1 MNMKHLRLTLAVSG
15 MTMALAGQGWAADQ
29 VKDRVHAE
37 TQTQIQS
44 QLQVQDQEGVYG
56 SQLMTE
62 QERNEY
68 RNQMRALKTEQEREA
83 FRKEHHE
90 KMKARAKAQGVALPD
105 EPYAQGAGKGIG
117 PEHGQGQGMKSKAGG
132 GGYGGGRK

>member
-1 MNMKHLRLTLAVSG
+1 MKHLTLTLAATA
-15 MTMALAGQGWAADQ
+15 MTMAIGGQSIAADQ
-29 VKDRVHAE
+29 VKDRVQTE
-37 TQTQIQS
+37 TQTQTQS
-44 QLQVQDQEGVYG
+44 QLQVQDQERIYG

-90 KMKARAKAQGVALPD
+90 KMKVRAKAQGAALPD
-105 EPYAQGAGKGIG
+105 EPPAQGKGMG
-117 PEHGQGQGMKSKAGG
+117 PGLGQGQGMKSKAGG

>member
-1 MNMKHLRLTLAVSG
+1 MKHLALTLAAGTV
-15 MTMALAGQGWAADQ
+15 TVALAGQGWAADQ
-29 VKDRVHAE
+29 VKDRVQAE
-37 TQTQIQS
+37 TQTQTQS
-44 QLQVQDQEGVYG
+44 QLQVQDQERIYG

-90 KMKARAKAQGVALPD
+90 KMKVRAKAQGAALPD
-105 EPYAQGAGKGIG
+105 EPPAQGAGKGVG
-117 PEHGQGQGMKSKAGG
+117 AGTGKGMGTGAG
-132 GGYGGGRK
+132 GGYGRGRK